1 LPNESTYR
9 NLSQPVTCCSC
20 LPTRTRVIDRRS
32 TYENAIIGWRPA
44 MPIGG
49 EGGTMP
55 TTHRAMRELMTNV
68 AVDRSLDMT
77 ARMFGLSKERV
88 ITIVRVALPMMAK
101 MAETN
106 PELLKRMYAASL
118 ATLPECVE
126 DFYVR
131 MTESQVVRQAT
142 MDDYKAAYGTML
154 DVVNRAAARQASTTD
169 GQARDVV
176 AAALPAIIQALGQ
189 ANGTRSK
196 LGFLQLLKQLQT
208 EA

>member
-1 LPNESTYR
+1 LPNESR
-9 NLSQPVTCCSC
+9 DCNVAQPVTRCSS
-20 LPTRTRVIDRRS
+20 LSKRIRVIVCRS
-32 TYENAIIGWRPA
+32 TYENAVTGWRHA
-44 MPIGG
+44 MPVGE

-55 TTHRAMRELMTNV
+55 TTHRAVQQLMTNV

-88 ITIVRVALPMMAK
+88 VTIVRVALPMMAK

-142 MDDYKAAYGTML
+142 MDDYKATYGTML

-196 LGFLQLLKQLQT
+196 LGFLQQLKYL

>member
-1 LPNESTYR
+1 
-9 NLSQPVTCCSC
+9 
-20 LPTRTRVIDRRS
+20 
-32 TYENAIIGWRPA
+32 
-44 MPIGG
+44 
-49 EGGTMP
+49 MP
-55 TTHRAMRELMTNV
+55 TTHRAVQQLMTNV

-88 ITIVRVALPMMAK
+88 VTIVRVALPMMAK

-118 ATLPECVE
+118 ATLPECAE

-131 MTESQVVRQAT
+131 MMESQVVRQAT
-142 MDDYKAAYGTML
+142 MDDYKATYGTML
-154 DVVNRAAARQASTTD
+154 DVVNRVAAGQASTTD

-176 AAALPAIIQALGQ
+176 AAALPVIIQALGQ